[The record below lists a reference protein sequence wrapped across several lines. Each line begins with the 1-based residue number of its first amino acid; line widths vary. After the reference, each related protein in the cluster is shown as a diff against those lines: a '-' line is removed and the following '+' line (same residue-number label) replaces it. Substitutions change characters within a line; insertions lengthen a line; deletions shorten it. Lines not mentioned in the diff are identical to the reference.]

1 MFGRIIMIALLALVG
16 WAAFARTST
25 GAGHPERYV
34 VRPTD
39 TLWSIAQHHYAG
51 DPRDAIYRIDRRNH
65 LGGSVLVPGE
75 RLVLPSAR

>member
-25 GAGHPERYV
+25 GAGHPAHYV

-39 TLWSIAQHHYAG
+39 TLWSIAVHHYAG
-51 DPRDAIYRIDRRNH
+51 DPRDAIRKVEDANH
-65 LGGSVLVPGE
+65 LGGATIVPGE
-75 RLVLPSAR
+75 TLLLP